1 LTTTGACRNTTDMPT
16 RPKKLTVMLSRE
28 EEKSLKA
35 EAERRG
41 LTLSDV
47 IRQSIRDAA
56 PPENATQRRAQS
68 SIPKARA

>member
-1 LTTTGACRNTTDMPT
+1 MTTTGACRNTTDMPT
-16 RPKKLTVMLSRE
+16 RPNKLTVMLSRE

-47 IRQSIRDAA
+47 IRQSIRDA
-56 PPENATQRRAQS
+56 TQRRAQS

>member
-1 LTTTGACRNTTDMPT
+1 MPT

-47 IRQSIRDAA
+47 IRQSIRDA
-56 PPENATQRRAQS
+56 TQRRAQS

>member
-1 LTTTGACRNTTDMPT
+1 MPT